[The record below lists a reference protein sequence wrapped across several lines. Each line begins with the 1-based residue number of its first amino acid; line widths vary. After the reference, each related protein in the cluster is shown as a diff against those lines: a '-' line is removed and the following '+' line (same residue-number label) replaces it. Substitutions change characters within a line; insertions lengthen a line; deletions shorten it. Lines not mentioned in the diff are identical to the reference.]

1 MNDCEEC
8 AYLQAERSGM
18 YLSDGA
24 PLNVADREAARER
37 CPDHPFT
44 QMDLFNELAERT
56 RKVKL

>member
-1 MNDCEEC
+1 
-8 AYLQAERSGM
+8 M

-24 PLNVADREAARER
+24 PLNVADRESARER

-56 RKVKL
+56 RKLEL